1 SIFEA
6 LPEEDLKELDQMAPM
21 THFNALPKGT
31 LIQTPDTY
39 RDGLFFINA
48 VFVYIVALMEIMYN
62 TSNNYF
68 VGGF

>member
-1 SIFEA
+1 MMDKLWYLSRISIFEA

-39 RDGLFFINA
+39 RDGLFFYQRGKASFI
-48 VFVYIVALMEIMYN
+48 
-62 TSNNYF
+62 
-68 VGGF
+68 